1 MRCPDGYTAD
11 TLVARAIRAGLET
24 SFLGRTILY
33 APSTVSTNED
43 AKSLGSDYPEGTV
56 FLAGTQS
63 GGKGRIGRQ
72 WSSPPGGVFMS
83 AVLRPAIS
91 PERIPALSLVA
102 GYCVAAEVRDAVG
115 LDALLKW
122 PNDVLVDN
130 RKVCGI
136 LCEMRSGSSRLAEVV
151 VGIGV
156 NANVDACDLPDTAA
170 SLKSLAG
177 RDVDVRGL
185 IAGILNRFEVSY
197 LGFLEHG
204 LSHLEPGI
212 QELCAF
218 LDEIV
223 VVRNMTAADQLE
235 TQGIFRGI
243 DREGRA
249 LVEIPGGETRAFSAG
264 DLSLRVL

>member
-1 MRCPDGYTAD
+1 M
-11 TLVARAIRAGLET
+11 ARAIRAGLET